1 METIEL
7 KLLNP
12 NDFKVLR
19 VISFREKFTHAI
31 GKICYFRPMTKD
43 YQQGTSDEFDTILIE
58 WLKAQNL
65 VNVALVSCY
74 DVCFEHEKENIQK
87 IYLRKINTQLSLTCH
102 GDYSTDELIGMGKI
116 NAKILKLN
124 VYWDTL
130 DGNSFYDMGN
140 SVTFDKAK
148 EEYYF
153 GVIDSVESL

>member
-58 WLKAQNL
+58 WLKAQR
-65 VNVALVSCY
+65 A
-74 DVCFEHEKENIQK
+74 FPG
-87 IYLRKINTQLSLTCH
+87 LRELEFKSRFTC
-102 GDYSTDELIGMGKI
+102 
-116 NAKILKLN
+116 
-124 VYWDTL
+124 TL
-130 DGNSFYDMGN
+130 
-140 SVTFDKAK
+140 
-148 EEYYF
+148 
-153 GVIDSVESL
+153 